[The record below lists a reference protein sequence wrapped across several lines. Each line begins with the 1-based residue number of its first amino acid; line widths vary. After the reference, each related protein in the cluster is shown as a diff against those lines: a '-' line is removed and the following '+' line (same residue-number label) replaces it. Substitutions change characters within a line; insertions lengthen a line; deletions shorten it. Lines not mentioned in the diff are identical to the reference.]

1 MKLSFAEKVGY
12 GLGDTASNF
21 VWGTMMSF
29 LMYYYTDIFGIT
41 AAAVGTLF
49 LFARAGDGAV
59 DFIMG
64 AIADRTRTRWG
75 KFRPYLLWMCLPLA
89 FSFFITFTTPPFTMN
104 GKIIYAWVTYNLLMI
119 FYTAINI
126 PYSALS
132 GVMTDDPLDRTSL
145 NSYRMALAQIGAL
158 IVNASTL
165 PLIAYFGHG
174 NAAHGYQITVALF
187 CVAAVALFLVTFLTT
202 RERISPPPS
211 QKTKIKDD
219 LMTLFGNR
227 HWVVMF
233 VTGITNLTFV
243 IARCSAGMYYFKYCM
258 KMSDSQISSYLVFGS
273 LSFIVGACLTRWVVK
288 ALGKKNAFIVT
299 MAGAG
304 LTAIPLFWIAPGQ
317 LPLLYLC
324 QFLGSVVG
332 GMNATLYWAMIADT
346 ADFSEWKFHTRTT
359 GIVFSAT
366 TCSQKVGMG
375 IGGAFAGMLLSHF
388 GYVANVAQTSSAL
401 YGILLLSSLIPAAG
415 SLFLAAFFSF
425 YGLTEDFCSKM
436 RAELN
441 QRREQRQAIT
451 S

>member
-1 MKLSFAEKVGY
+1 MKLSFTEKVGY

-49 LFARAGDGAV
+49 LFARAGDGVV
-59 DFIMG
+59 DFVMG
-64 AIADRTRTRWG
+64 AIADRTQTRWG

-89 FSFFITFTTPPFTMN
+89 ASFLLTFTTPQFTIT

-145 NSYRMALAQIGAL
+145 NSYRMALAQIGSL

-174 NAAHGYQITVALF
+174 NPARGYQITVALF
-187 CVAAVALFLVTFLTT
+187 CVAAVSLFLITFLTT
-202 RERISPPPS
+202 RERISPLPS
-211 QKTKIKDD
+211 QKTKLKDD
-219 LMTLFGNR
+219 LLTLFGNR

-243 IARCSAGMYYFKYCM
+243 IARCSAGMYYFKYYM
-258 KMSDSQISSYLVFGS
+258 KMGDHQISSYLVFGS
-273 LSFIVGACLTRWVVK
+273 ISFIIGATLTRWVVR
-288 ALGKKNAFIVT
+288 AIGKKSAFIVT

-304 LTAIPLFWIAPGQ
+304 LTAIPIYWIAPNQ
-317 LPLLYLC
+317 LPLLYLF
-324 QFLGSVVG
+324 QFLGSLAG

-346 ADFSEWKFHTRTT
+346 ADFSEWKFRTRTT
-359 GIVFSAT
+359 GIVFFRHNLFAKGGHGNWRCFCGHAAEPFWLCGQCGTNTLGHSRHFAAIQFDPRRRIFVY
-366 TCSQKVGMG
+366 CG
-375 IGGAFAGMLLSHF
+375 IF
-388 GYVANVAQTSSAL
+388 
-401 YGILLLSSLIPAAG
+401 
-415 SLFLAAFFSF
+415 
-425 YGLTEDFCSKM
+425 
-436 RAELN
+436 
-441 QRREQRQAIT
+441 
-451 S
+451 